1 MPRFRLRDSARNDS
15 FWFRSH
21 ERPTGNGREFE
32 AAATAESGKGR
43 KAGPGGNGDGAS
55 EEEA

>member
-1 MPRFRLRDSARNDS
+1 LRDSVRNDS